1 MKPLV
6 LVILAV
12 MWLVVLLPPFLRSVR
27 DGRPS
32 DSVTSFRR
40 QLTVLERTAPGT
52 PVSRAPLGVSG
63 PAVSTRA
70 RLSYERRRAQE
81 RRRNLLFGLVGSSA
95 VFTLLGLVT
104 GARLLLGLGG
114 VSLLLLAGYVWL
126 LLQWQA
132 QRARAMAVR
141 AIGVLEPVDDPG
153 FTRSGR

>member
-40 QLTVLERTAPGT
+40 QLTVLERTAPGS
-52 PVSRAPLGVSG
+52 PVSRAPLGN
-63 PAVSTRA
+63 PAPVSTRA

-81 RRRNLLFGLVGSSA
+81 RRRNLLFGLVGASA

-132 QRARAMAVR
+132 QRRRFTAVR
-141 AIGVLEPVDDPG
+141 AVGVLEPADDPV
-153 FTRSGR
+153 FGRGGR